1 MPELEII
8 DLADL
13 RLSELNPRATPPGDA
28 EVAALAASI
37 AEVGLL
43 QGLCGYG
50 EPGRQDIVHVTAGG
64 LRLRALQHLA
74 AIGRL
79 PEEMR
84 GIPVLVHDSPAEAA
98 AAAVAENE
106 ARRAMGPGDQYR
118 AIAQLRAAG
127 RSRPQIAAA
136 LATDEAQVAR
146 ILALDRAA
154 PEVLDALSAGTLTL
168 DQARAFTVGP
178 PDLQA
183 VLLRNLAG
191 GSPWASR
198 PEQIRSSLRDASG
211 AGHLALLLDVVTRAA
226 YTAAGGTI
234 TTDLFSDVETIEDPA
249 LLRRLFDTHVAA
261 RCAQLRAE
269 GWAWAELVAAPLDF
283 EMLEGAEAEPTEA
296 EAEFLAAHGND
307 RAEDE
312 PEEITR
318 RRAGILERLDAGSW
332 TPDQMSVAGVALV
345 LGRWHGL
352 QEHHGCLRAEDVAR
366 AREFG
371 LLDEGGEAEGGG
383 EAGNLSAATNTGCGS
398 GAGPLSAALT
408 SDLTSLRAVVL
419 AEAVA
424 AEPELALDV
433 LDWLLARPIYPVL
446 TTLTAQ
452 RGNQADAAALG
463 IDCRVDW
470 PDRARFADSGPPFRR
485 AGTAP
490 LRRARNARLA
500 RWIAGTLTAGT
511 GTDPWAEVMAAAEIH
526 VRDRWTPDAQFFD
539 RLTMAQLAQVWREIA
554 GPGEEPLEAAILH
567 TAGRKADAVAH
578 LAGFFAE
585 AGTDPRPSDL
595 AARVRSWLPEP
606 IRPEE
611 TPCD

>member
-79 PEEMR
+79 PEELR

-106 ARRAMGPGDQYR
+106 ARRAMPAIDTYR
-118 AIAQLRAAG
+118 AISRLRAAG

-136 LATDEAQVAR
+136 LATDEPQVDR
-146 ILALDRAA
+146 LLALDRAA

-191 GSPWASR
+191 GSPWALR
-198 PEQIRSSLRDASG
+198 PVAIRNSLLDASG
-211 AGHLALLLDVVTRAA
+211 AEHLAQLLAVVGRAA
-226 YTAAGGTI
+226 YAAAGGTI
-234 TTDLFSDVETIEDPA
+234 TTDLFSDTETIDDPA
-249 LLRRLFDTHVAA
+249 LLRQVFDAHVAA

-269 GWAWAELVAAPLDF
+269 GWAWAELVEDLH
-283 EMLEGAEAEPTEA
+283 EMEALEGAQAELTEA
-296 EAEFLAAHGND
+296 EADFLADHGD
-307 RAEDE
+307 TPAAGEA
-312 PEEITR
+312 EEITR
-318 RRAGILERLDAGSW
+318 RRQGIEERLEAGTW

-345 LGRWHGL
+345 LTRWQGL
-352 QEHHGCLRAEDVAR
+352 QAHHGCLRAEDVAR
-366 AREFG
+366 ARELG
-371 LLDEGGEAEGGG
+371 LLDEGEEAEGGG
-383 EAGNLSAATNTGCGS
+383 ETGKLPAADG
-398 GAGPLSAALT
+398 GPLSMALA
-408 SDLTSLRAVVL
+408 SDLRSIRAVVL
-419 AEAVA
+419 TEAVA
-424 AEPELALDV
+424 ADAELALDV
-433 LDWLLARPIYPVL
+433 LDWLLSRPFHPML
-446 TTLTAQ
+446 TTISAS
-452 RGNQADAAALG
+452 RGNQAPAAALG

-470 PDRARFADSGPPFRR
+470 PERPTALAPAPPFGR
-485 AGTAP
+485 AGTTT

-500 RWIAGTLTAGT
+500 RWIAGSLQAGA

-554 GPGEEPLEAAILH
+554 GPEAEPLEAAILH
-567 TAGRKADAVAH
+567 TAGHKADAVAY